1 MNDVDLSSIN
11 LNLLVALEALLRE
24 VHVTRAARRC
34 GVSQSAMSHQ
44 LASLRTLFDDP
55 LLVRGPEGSEL
66 TQRAQSLQE
75 PVRIAL
81 AGIRSVFRNPTEFDP
96 QTATGRF
103 CIGTSDSLA
112 AFLMPDLVRRLS
124 LAAPALEISVLE
136 CNPRDFS
143 GLLGSNDVQL
153 TIGPAVSET
162 GLEQAVLF
170 EDSFV
175 CALHREHALANQQLD
190 LEAFVH
196 AKHVLI
202 SPTGIGV
209 SFVDEALAAKGLSRH
224 VGFRTTSF
232 LLAPIVVS
240 QTDLIVT
247 APKHCIDAVAEPLGL
262 LLREPPIELPS
273 LHIAMA
279 WHHRYR
285 ADAAHT
291 WLRAQI
297 EAAVPPKE

>member
-44 LASLRTLFDDP
+44 LAALRALFDDP
-55 LLVRGPEGSEL
+55 LVVRGPDGSEL
-66 TQRAQSLQE
+66 TQRAQRLRE

-81 AGIRSVFRNPTEFDP
+81 AGVRSIFRNPAAFDP
-96 QTATGRF
+96 QKAAGRF

-112 AFLMPDLVRRLS
+112 AFVLPDLLRRLS
-124 LAAPALEISVLE
+124 REAPALEASVLE

-143 GLLGSNDVQL
+143 RLLGSNEVQL

-162 GLEQAVLF
+162 GLEQSMLF
-170 EDSFV
+170 EDTFV
-175 CALHREHALANQQLD
+175 CAMHREHALAQQQLD
-190 LEAFVH
+190 LDAFVH

-202 SPTGIGV
+202 SPTGIGG

-224 VGFRTTSF
+224 IGFRTTSF
-232 LLAPIVVS
+232 LLAPMVVS

-247 APKHCIDAVAEPLGL
+247 APKHCLEAVAEALGL
-262 LLREPPIELPS
+262 LLRVPPLELPS

-279 WHHRYR
+279 WHQRYR
-285 ADAAHT
+285 ADAEHT
-291 WLRAQI
+291 WLRGQI
-297 EAAVPPKE
+297 EAGPPAKG